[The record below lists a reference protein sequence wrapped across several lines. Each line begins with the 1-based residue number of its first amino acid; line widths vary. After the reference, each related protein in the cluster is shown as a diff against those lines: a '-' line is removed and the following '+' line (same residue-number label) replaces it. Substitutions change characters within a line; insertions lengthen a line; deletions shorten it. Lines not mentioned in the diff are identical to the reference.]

1 MTPRRRRAG
10 AGPSISVILLSGAT
24 YVSPAA
30 ALLREEVAEV
40 IPVVGP
46 FDAIAAE
53 FARATAQ
60 ATGEL
65 VVALTPD
72 CELTEAAWTAIAEAA
87 AANPDAGA
95 FRLRMQGLKPDPA
108 WRGRRCRSHERNL
121 ENLRFAHLIAPGAL
135 VVRRELMAAAAAG
148 LAPEPGG
155 DLAPDSAQDLGAD
168 WWRALAARI
177 VAVTRVV
184 DVDATATRK
193 LLLAAEPAC
202 PSFAPRHAGVDVL
215 VLGQIEVSTSLYF
228 DFLEAAPDLNVGFRA
243 YTSVAIDAPHLAG
256 ASLVV
261 LVRTLH
267 RFWDEGVIDFLKA
280 AGVPFVWFTDDNFL
294 VLRAERDASAFFTAP
309 RMRRALTGAAALWAS
324 TERLAEAHQPLH
336 PDVRVWG
343 PVMDPRLADDAP
355 PVDGPLTV
363 VMPGGDFRAAGL
375 EGEPLERLSA
385 MAAAESLR
393 VVATAAAAKAIE
405 PELGAAELVVASP
418 ERSFRQFVRRW
429 RRYGPDILLHPE
441 GATANAPFKC
451 PTAVIVAGYL
461 GAAPVVADEP
471 AYDGW
476 GEHEGVLRL
485 GDDAMGLIRAASGVH
500 KPDWRADMGQRL
512 TRALRRRF
520 DGEGRLAML
529 REAMES
535 GTPRRGAA
543 QVLASPEFRRRRR
556 ALVLARAMR
565 WLTDLARPRARGQR
579 QPRGR

>member
-40 IPVVGP
+40 IPVVGA

-53 FARATAQ
+53 FARATQQ

-87 AANPDAGA
+87 TANPDAGA
-95 FRLRMQGLKPDPA
+95 FRLRMQGLKPDPT
-108 WRGRRCRSHERNL
+108 WRGRRCQSHERNL
-121 ENLRFAHLIAPGAL
+121 ESLRFAHLIAPGAL
-135 VVRRELMAAAAAG
+135 MVRRELIATAATG
-148 LAPEPGG
+148 LAPE
-155 DLAPDSAQDLGAD
+155 LGSD

-184 DVDATATRK
+184 EVDATATRK
-193 LLLAAEPAC
+193 QLLAAEPAC
-202 PSFAPRHAGVDVL
+202 PSFAPRRAGVDVL

-228 DFLEAAPDLNVGFRA
+228 DFLEAAPDLDVGFRA
-243 YTSVAIDAPHLAG
+243 YTSLAIDAPHLAG
-256 ASLVV
+256 AGLVV

-267 RFWDEGVIDFLKA
+267 RFWDEGVIDFLKG

-294 VLRAERDASAFFTAP
+294 VLRAEHDASAFFTAT

-324 TERLAEAHQPLH
+324 TERLAEAHRPLH

-355 PVDGPLTV
+355 PADGPLTV
-363 VMPGGDFRAAGL
+363 VMPGGDFRAVGL
-375 EGEPLERLSA
+375 EGEPIERLAA
-385 MAAAESLR
+385 MAAAEPLR

-520 DGEGRLAML
+520 DGEGRVAML
-529 REAMES
+529 REAMQS

-543 QVLASPEFRRRRR
+543 QVLASLEFRRRRR
-556 ALVLARAMR
+556 ALALARAMR
-565 WLTDLARPRARGQR
+565 GLSDLARPQARGR
-579 QPRGR
+579 RRPRGR